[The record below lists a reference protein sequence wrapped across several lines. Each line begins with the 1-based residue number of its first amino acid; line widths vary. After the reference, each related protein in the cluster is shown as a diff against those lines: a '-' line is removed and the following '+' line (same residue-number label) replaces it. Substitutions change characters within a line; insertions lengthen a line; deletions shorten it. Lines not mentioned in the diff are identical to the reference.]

1 MAYQSSE
8 SKKEEF
14 RKYLEKS
21 NVLAALT
28 KVLVSLYEEPDRP
41 DKPVEFIKK
50 ALGGPSQSDYDNLRS
65 ENDELKDKIAKL
77 EAEVRAKGDDGA
89 AGES

>member
-21 NVLAALT
+21 SVIDALT
-28 KVLVSLYEEPDRP
+28 KVLVTLYEEPDRP
-41 DKPVEFIKK
+41 EKPVDFIKK
-50 ALGGPSQSDYDNLRS
+50 ALGGPSQSDFDSLKA
-65 ENDELKDKIAKL
+65 ENDELKAKIQQLQSQLGQTAP
-77 EAEVRAKGDDGA
+77 AE
-89 AGES
+89 E

>member
-8 SKKEEF
+8 AKKEEF

-21 NVLAALT
+21 SVIDALT
-28 KVLVSLYEEPDRP
+28 KALVNLYEEPERP

-50 ALGGPSQSDYDNLRS
+50 ILGGPSQEDYDALKR
-65 ENDELKDKIAKL
+65 ENERLQQELDALKK
-77 EAEVRAKGDDGA
+77 RQGDGA
-89 AGES
+89 